1 MPRHVIIDGY
11 NLLGALRQAG
21 PGSESARE
29 GFLQDLAAYGQRKGR
44 PVTVVFDGWKHGL
57 GTERHEHRA
66 GVEVIYSK
74 RGERA
79 DQVIQ
84 RLAAEYGR
92 DCAVVSSDREII
104 DFAKAQGAF
113 PIRAG
118 EFLSLLYGAPIA
130 ALQAARIPAR
140 RGLEEDERPKRN
152 PEKRGNPKKLPKALR
167 KRNRQ
172 LREF

>member
-1 MPRHVIIDGY
+1 MHVIIDGY
-11 NLLGALRQAG
+11 NLLGALRQIG
-21 PGSESARE
+21 PDSESARE
-29 GFLQDLAAYGQRKGR
+29 GLVRDLMAYGQRKGH
-44 PVTVVFDGWKHGL
+44 PVTIVFDGWKQGL
-57 GTERHEHRA
+57 GTERHEHRT

-84 RLAAEYGR
+84 RLAAECGR

-104 DFAKAQGAF
+104 GFAKAQGAF
-113 PIRAG
+113 VIRAG

-130 ALQAARIPAR
+130 ELQSARMPAR
-140 RGLEEDERPKRN
+140 RDREDDDLPKRN
-152 PEKRGNPKKLPKALR
+152 PEKKGNPKKLPKALR

-172 LREF
+172 LRGF